1 MICLLLFIAIPLGF
15 IVPILTTFI
24 INDVFIPYGINED
37 IRTLI
42 NSIVGAVAFIA
53 YFVLVYL
60 GCIFNNLGLIILI
73 SMIIFIVHS
82 AVSWFAV
89 TPNDK
94 TNIKSTLHKI
104 KF

>member
-1 MICLLLFIAIPLGF
+1 MTCLLLFIAIPLGF
-15 IVPILTTFI
+15 IVPILTMFI

-42 NSIVGAVAFIA
+42 NSIVGTIVFIA
-53 YFVLVYL
+53 YFVSVYL

-73 SMIIFIVHS
+73 SMGIFIVHS

-89 TPNDK
+89 TPNYK
-94 TNIKSTLHKI
+94 TNINSTLHKI
-104 KF
+104 KL